1 MNNLAYD
8 TYAQNNAA
16 IESPEKLIS
25 MLYEGILRFNARAA
39 MAIKSKSIEKRSYW
53 INRSMAIFVEL
64 ISTLNYSGGDIAHY
78 LNGLYSYQLELLLQ
92 ANIQNSTKQLD
103 EVNNVVKG
111 LLEAWRETTYVAP
124 TV

>member
-25 MLYEGILRFNARAA
+25 MLYEGILRFNSRAA
-39 MAIKSKSIEKRSYW
+39 MAIKSDNIEKRSYW